1 VTFIKIPQKIVTLVD
16 TLVIIRPIFIFTGLQ
31 KSNVS
36 KRGLKNIKTKKEKYF
51 KFSIIRLKIQ
61 QTYIQ

>member
-36 KRGLKNIKTKKEKYF
+36 GKRKKYENK
-51 KFSIIRLKIQ
+51 KREMFSSFQ
-61 QTYIQ
+61 F